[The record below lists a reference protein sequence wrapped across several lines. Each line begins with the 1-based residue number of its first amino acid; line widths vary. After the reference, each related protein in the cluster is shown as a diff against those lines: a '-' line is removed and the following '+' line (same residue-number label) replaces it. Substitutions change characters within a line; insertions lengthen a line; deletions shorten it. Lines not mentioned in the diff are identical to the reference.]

1 MGFEKSGSSCWVF
14 FFWAASFA
22 PSSPPHGPQ
31 NQIFTRL
38 QINHSRS
45 SVVLLTRCKYRTT
58 IWLLWHLNRVWA
70 LIWSQS
76 PDTTHT
82 YTHTTRLHLARRVCV
97 CVRLC
102 VFVCVWRRSSPS
114 FQGYLLQQPH
124 FSDPMGI
131 LITAVFLWAVVGGKH
146 PSHSFTQPLCVVSV
160 VYVCVCVCR
169 ALGVKR
175 RYKTGWSLSAGSAGD
190 EPHLSHTAASAGA
203 LVILWEKATL
213 WYKQTK
219 LQVLFH

>member
-1 MGFEKSGSSCWVF
+1 MFLCNVF
-14 FFWAASFA
+14 CAAYFA
-22 PSSPPHGPQ
+22 PSSRPHGPQ
-31 NQIFTRL
+31 IQIFTRL
-38 QINHSRS
+38 QMHHSRS
-45 SVVLLTRCKYRTT
+45 SVVLLTRCKYGTT

-82 YTHTTRLHLARRVCV
+82 HGARLHLARRVCV
-97 CVRLC
+97 R
-102 VFVCVWRRSSPS
+102 VCVWRRSSPS

-146 PSHSFTQPLCVVSV
+146 PSHSFTQPRCVVYV
-160 VYVCVCVCR
+160 CVCVCVCR

-175 RYKTGWSLSAGSAGD
+175 RYKTGWSLSAGTAGD
-190 EPHLSHTAASAGA
+190 EPHLSHAAASAGA
-203 LVILWEKATL
+203 LVILWR
-213 WYKQTK
+213 KQPCGIHRRNYMIYFINSRGRRRWMLT
-219 LQVLFH
+219 

>member
-1 MGFEKSGSSCWVF
+1 MGFSNKLKVVIIIFSPGIFSGIWKEWFQFFFFF

-82 YTHTTRLHLARRVCV
+82 YTHTVLGSTSLGGCV

-102 VFVCVWRRSSPS
+102 V
-114 FQGYLLQQPH
+114 
-124 FSDPMGI
+124 
-131 LITAVFLWAVVGGKH
+131 
-146 PSHSFTQPLCVVSV
+146 
-160 VYVCVCVCR
+160 CVCVKKIQPVISR
-169 ALGVKR
+169 
-175 RYKTGWSLSAGSAGD
+175 LS
-190 EPHLSHTAASAGA
+190 PAA
-203 LVILWEKATL
+203 ATL
-213 WYKQTK
+213 FGSYGNFDNRSFP
-219 LQVLFH
+219 LGCRRR